1 MYQCLCTK
9 MYKACHFIVGTKLC
23 LGESCNVTWLSDG
36 TAQFAAGTLIV
47 AESRCPGFNE
57 VCLLVLL
64 FCVLTPQSFPAALES
79 VHNQSLNSID
89 TRYVFRILQKFQLIW
104 KFWILQLFFFL
115 DRSLNKAQEG
125 QTEHTTCDQRLRN
138 WVEIWAA
145 TQYRYESR
153 QFKSNKLRQNV
164 SILWGNITESIMY
177 PAYYLQCSGQNQII
191 QQSGKCDIMPKNKQ
205 STNCNC

>member
-1 MYQCLCTK
+1 MWTLSSWRSQVKELQKIRAAAKWGRSHQKGQNWEKTLDS
-9 MYKACHFIVGTKLC
+9 FI
-23 LGESCNVTWLSDG
+23 N
-36 TAQFAAGTLIV
+36 
-47 AESRCPGFNE
+47 
-57 VCLLVLL
+57 
-64 FCVLTPQSFPAALES
+64 S
-79 VHNQSLNSID
+79 VHV
-89 TRYVFRILQKFQLIW
+89 TEW
-104 KFWILQLFFFL
+104 
-115 DRSLNKAQEG
+115 SLNKAQEG

-153 QFKSNKLRQNV
+153 QLKSNKLRQNV
-164 SILWGNITESIMY
+164 SILWANITESIMY